1 MTILLRL
8 SGSGRMAEMRFCQP
22 TCRGTAMA
30 MDRFPLIAASGVLLL
45 VVALTAAPPVVAGAP
60 AGDVVA
66 PCTTMAD
73 WPTTKVTPGVR
84 ATVVAYYR
92 LRNRLPATIDKN
104 RQYVLDVD
112 VQRVGVHSCGNP
124 DGTVS
129 EYAGNVP
136 AGATSAVMVY
146 VHHQPYPETEAPA
159 NLVTLARSPG
169 KAWRVVGEGTGP

>member
-1 MTILLRL
+1 MGEARL
-8 SGSGRMAEMRFCQP
+8 CQP
-22 TCRGTAMA
+22 TCRGTAIA
-30 MDRFPLIAASGVLLL
+30 MDGFRFIAATSVLFLA
-45 VVALTAAPPVVAGAP
+45 VVMSAAPPVMASAP
-60 AGDVVA
+60 TGDVVA
-66 PCTTMAD
+66 SCTTMAD

-92 LRNRLPATIDKN
+92 ARNLLPATIDRN

-112 VQRVGVHSCGNP
+112 TQRVGVHSCANP
-124 DGTVS
+124 DGTIS
-129 EYAGNVP
+129 QYAGSVP

-159 NLVTLARSPG
+159 NFVTLARSPG